1 MASVLYQ
8 PPVMISI
15 SARLQKLYH
24 TFNLYDVTSSIAVT
38 VAKAFKSLICM
49 TSCQTYNLYD
59 VMLHKKHLLE
69 VYVYNK
75 VYMIWLFQY
84 HTPYQPSTNIIP
96 RAELLGLYWCLRL
109 IRMWYWKSHM
119 LFSMYHTSSLCQIRL
134 STKILNWLYCR
145 VVISNRN

>member
-8 PPVMISI
+8 PPVMILI

-59 VMLHKKHLLE
+59 V
-69 VYVYNK
+69 
-75 VYMIWLFQY
+75 
-84 HTPYQPSTNIIP
+84 
-96 RAELLGLYWCLRL
+96 
-109 IRMWYWKSHM
+109 
-119 LFSMYHTSSLCQIRL
+119 
-134 STKILNWLYCR
+134 
-145 VVISNRN
+145 ISNLFICMTSCYIKKIYLRYMYIIKCIWYGFFNITHRINPQPMRSRALGIILVSRVDTDAILKKPYDILYA